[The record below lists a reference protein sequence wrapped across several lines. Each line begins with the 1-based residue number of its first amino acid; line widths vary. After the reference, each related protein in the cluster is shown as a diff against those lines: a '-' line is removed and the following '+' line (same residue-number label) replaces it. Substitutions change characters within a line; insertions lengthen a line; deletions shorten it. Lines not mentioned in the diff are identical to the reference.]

1 MNSTTERVSICTP
14 DGRDAA
20 LVPADDAGKFRVEV
34 IARDPWT
41 VLLNARLISDQEHA
55 AAEAHSATWVAA
67 RWVEAGR
74 SGYEP
79 ATSGVFTEPADRL
92 GEEAMDAWRR
102 FRSAQAAIPVFTRGV
117 VYNCVA
123 YYERPT
129 DVRAFRVGL
138 RWLARFY
145 GV

>member
-1 MNSTTERVSICTP
+1 MNSTIERVSVLTT

-20 LVPADDAGKFRVEV
+20 LVPADDAGEFRVEV

-41 VLLNARLISDQEHA
+41 VLLHAKLISDREHA
-55 AAEAHSATWVAA
+55 AADAHSATWVAA
-67 RWVEAGR
+67 RWMEAGR

-79 ATSGVFTEPADRL
+79 ATSGGISDPADRMD
-92 GEEAMDAWRR
+92 EDAMDAWRR
-102 FRSAQAAIPVFTRGV
+102 FRAAQAAIPVFTRGV

-123 YYERPT
+123 YHERPG
-129 DVRAFRVGL
+129 DVRVFRVGL
-138 RWLARFY
+138 RGLAKFY